1 MDTETGTARGPGADA
16 GTEHRAGG
24 GAGVT
29 ASVRTAAVVAAG
41 GLAAAAALHAVWTR
55 SPWPLSS
62 PAELAEVVVGTGED
76 ALPSAAATAAVAG
89 LLTAA
94 AGLVLAGARP
104 DSALG
109 RARLVRAGLWTISG
123 VLAARG
129 LGGLVVSGLDLQ
141 QAPARYTAM
150 DLRLYSPLCL
160 GLSSLTG
167 YVAVRTRG
175 GRRSPEAPRRVET
188 GQGGG
193 GRRDEGR

>member
-1 MDTETGTARGPGADA
+1 MDTETGAGRGTGADA
-16 GTEHRAGG
+16 GAGAEHPAGG
-24 GAGVT
+24 GAGAT
-29 ASVRTAAVVAAG
+29 APVRAAAVAAAG

-76 ALPSAAATAAVAG
+76 GLPSAAATAAVAG

-109 RARLVRAGLWTISG
+109 RARLVRAGLWTVCA

-129 LGGLVVSGLDLQ
+129 LGGLAVSGLDVQ

-160 GLSSLTG
+160 GLSFLTG
-167 YVAVRTRG
+167 YVAARTRG
-175 GRRSPEAPRRVET
+175 GRRPLKALRRAAT
-188 GQGGG
+188 GRAGEE
-193 GRRDEGR
+193 RR

>member
-1 MDTETGTARGPGADA
+1 MAITWSSAASA
-16 GTEHRAGG
+16 
-24 GAGVT
+24 AGVPGSVSGAT
-29 ASVRTAAVVAAG
+29 ASVRAAAVAAAG

-89 LLTAA
+89 LRAAA

-109 RARLVRAGLWTISG
+109 RARLVRAGLWTVSG

-129 LGGLVVSGLDLQ
+129 LGGLVMSGLDLQ
-141 QAPARYTAM
+141 HAPARYTAM

-167 YVAVRTRG
+167 YVAARTRG
-175 GRRSPEAPRRVET
+175 GRRSPKALRRVAA
-188 GQGGG
+188 GQRGD
-193 GRRDEGR
+193 GRRNEGR

>member
-1 MDTETGTARGPGADA
+1 MDTETGTARGAGADA
-16 GTEHRAGG
+16 GTENRAGD
-24 GAGVT
+24 GAGAT
-29 ASVRTAAVVAAG
+29 ASVRAAAVAAAG
-41 GLAAAAALHAVWTR
+41 GLAAAAALHVVWTR

-62 PAELAEVVVGTGED
+62 PAELAEVVVGTGGD

-89 LLTAA
+89 LLAAA

-109 RARLVRAGLWTISG
+109 RARLVRAGLWTVSG

-167 YVAVRTRG
+167 YVAARTRG
-175 GRRSPEAPRRVET
+175 GRRSPKALRRVAA
-188 GQGGG
+188 G
-193 GRRDEGR
+193 

>member
-1 MDTETGTARGPGADA
+1 MDAETGTARGAGTDA
-16 GTEHRAGG
+16 GTENRNGG
-24 GAGVT
+24 GAGAT
-29 ASVRTAAVVAAG
+29 APVRAAAVVAAG
-41 GLAAAAALHAVWTR
+41 GLAAAAALHAVWIR

-62 PAELAEVVVGTGED
+62 PAELAEVVVGTGDD

-94 AGLVLAGARP
+94 AGLVLVGARP

-109 RARLVRAGLWTISG
+109 RARLVRAGLWTVSA

-160 GLSSLTG
+160 GLSGLTG
-167 YVAVRTRG
+167 YVAARTRG
-175 GRRSPEAPRRVET
+175 SRRSPKVLRRVAT
-188 GQGGG
+188 GQGIE
-193 GRRDEGR
+193 GRRNEGK